1 MLKKLLFEII
11 SIAEN
16 WFIRKNTQTLFKKR
30 LIFIGDPEATNI
42 FVMSGNILPSGG
54 SGTALRVAS
63 QLMKLDS
70 SYGVVI
76 PYDGVS
82 DLEAI
87 LQLFD
92 KVNSIEIDADVI
104 ETGISSIIYT
114 NWQSYYQY
122 SFVKSKN
129 KFMFV
134 QDGEFWFFPMGAT
147 YYFSAVPYRDPEVV
161 KICLGDWLVGS
172 LAICNGEVLS
182 VPFPTTLVPNDLAF
196 ENKKNDTGEI
206 VVLVYV
212 KHSFRRAGGLLLEQL
227 KRVETK
233 VNGNRIIYRVIGYKP
248 SFILGRS
255 FPKNVHFLGYVSE
268 DQMEDELH
276 KCDIGLVYSCTN
288 VSLLPFQLA
297 AYGKPVLEISNGGA
311 EITQLNA
318 ALITVEPNFDG
329 LNKSLKAYIEE
340 KEKFDHNASN
350 RIENIVKVSDTAIDF
365 DRIIKN
371 YS

>member
-11 SIAEN
+11 SITEN
-16 WFIRKNTQTLFKKR
+16 WFIRKNTRSLLKDS
-30 LIFIGDPEATNI
+30 LIFIGKPNAPNV

-70 SYGVVI
+70 SYGVAI

-87 LQLFD
+87 LGLFFNVESN
-92 KVNSIEIDADVI
+92 KIKATNIQNG
-104 ETGISSIIYT
+104 TSSIIYT

-122 SFVKSKN
+122 SYINSKN

-161 KICLGDWLVGS
+161 KICLGDWLVRS

-182 VPFPTTLVPNDLAF
+182 VPFPTTLAPNDLTC

-227 KRVETK
+227 KRVKTK

-248 SFILGRS
+248 SFILSRS
-255 FPKNVHFLGYVSE
+255 FPKNVDFLGYISE
-268 DQMEDELH
+268 DEMKHELH

-318 ALITVEPNFDG
+318 AIIKVDPNFDG

-340 KEKFDHNASN
+340 KEKFDYDASN
-350 RIENIVKVSDTAIDF
+350 YTDNIVGISDTALAF